1 MIRDYL
7 DIDHHWGIL
16 AYYDAL
22 PADFSQLGPILREFG
37 CPEWE
42 IEKAWQT
49 VHQANKAFVFNA
61 PWARMSVLVVGRV
74 THPAQF
80 LNSFMH
86 EADHLQDAILDYYAV
101 PQGTEDAAYLQG
113 FIGEIAYK
121 AILPLLCPWLAP
133 SAVLTSA

>member
-22 PADFSQLGPILREFG
+22 PADFAQLGPILREFG
-37 CPEWE
+37 CPENE
-42 IEKAWQT
+42 IERAYQT
-49 VHQANKAFVFNA
+49 VHTTNKAFVFNA
-61 PWARMSVLVVGRV
+61 PWFRMSVMVVGRV

-86 EADHLQDAILDYYAV
+86 ETDHLQDAILSYYAV

-113 FIGEIAYK
+113 FIGEIAYE
-121 AILPLLCPWLAP
+121 AILPLLCP
-133 SAVLTSA
+133 